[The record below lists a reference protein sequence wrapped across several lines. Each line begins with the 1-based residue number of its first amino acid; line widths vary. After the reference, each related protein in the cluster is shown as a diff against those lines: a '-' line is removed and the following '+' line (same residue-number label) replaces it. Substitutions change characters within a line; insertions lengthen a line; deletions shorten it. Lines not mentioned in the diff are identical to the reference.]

1 MTRPPRFHAGHAI
14 QAGVWLV
21 FLAFPIG
28 YLVGAG
34 GSTLW
39 VLEGLGVILLFAVV
53 YVIGFGYADAVPRHR
68 RYRWLLVWYAGL
80 ALIAVWISL
89 FVGHWVFNLTPY
101 FVAAAMFTLP
111 IAIGLSASAVIM
123 MLACLTLVRYAENVW
138 AMVYSTSGTMVGAAI
153 IIVIAIVARRE
164 DSKRALENRLAISG
178 EREHV
183 ARDVHDLLGHS
194 LTVIN
199 LKAEVAAKL
208 LEADPERARREIL
221 EISRL
226 SRVALADVRSTVT
239 RLRRPDFAG
248 EVEAARRALDTAGIS
263 ADLPD
268 PQAAQQLPGVNAPL
282 FSWAL
287 REAVTNV
294 VRHSGAST
302 CRVRVTPEKL
312 QVDDDGAGFRG
323 TSGNGLSGLR
333 ERIEES
339 GGSLDL
345 GPLFPHNTSEEQ
357 RSPGTRLLVTMSG
370 DHQPLETS

>member
-1 MTRPPRFHAGHAI
+1 MTRPARFNTSHAI

-53 YVIGFGYADAVPRHR
+53 YVIGFGYTDAVPRHR
-68 RYRWLLVWYAGL
+68 RYRWLLVWYASL
-80 ALIAVWISL
+80 ALTGVWISL

-123 MLACLTLVRYAENVW
+123 MLACISLIRYAENVW

-208 LEADPERARREIL
+208 LETDSDRARREIL

-268 PQAAQQLPGVNAPL
+268 PKAAQQLPGVNAPL

-323 TSGNGLSGLR
+323 TSGNGLTGLR
-333 ERIEES
+333 ERIHES
-339 GGSLDL
+339 GGSLDI
-345 GPLFPHNTSEEQ
+345 GPLFPQTPSEEQ

>member
-28 YLVGAG
+28 YLV
-34 GSTLW
+34 SQESPTLW

-53 YVIGFGYADAVPRHR
+53 YVIGFGYTEAVPHR
-68 RYRWLLVWYAGL
+68 RWRPWLLYWFVSLVA
-80 ALIAVWISL
+80 IAVWISL
-89 FVGHWVFNLTPY
+89 FVGHWVFNLMPY
-101 FVAAAMFTLP
+101 FVAATMFTLP
-111 IAIGLSASAVIM
+111 LAVGLSVSAVIM
-123 MLACLTLVRYAENVW
+123 ILTCISLIHFSENAVSML
-138 AMVYSTSGTMVGAAI
+138 YSTSGTLVGAAI
-153 IIVIAIVARRE
+153 IIVIAILARRE
-164 DSKRALENRLAISG
+164 ESKRDLENRLAVSG

-208 LEADPERARREIL
+208 LDSDPARARDEIL

-239 RLRRPDFAG
+239 RLRRPDFGG
-248 EVEAARRALDTAGIS
+248 EVEAAQRALDTAGIA

-268 PQAAQQLPGVNAPL
+268 PHTARQLPGVNAPL

-294 VRHSGAST
+294 VRHSGASV
-302 CRVRVTPEKL
+302 CRVLVTPEKL

-323 TSGNGLSGLR
+323 TVGNGLSGLR
-333 ERIEES
+333 ERVEES
-339 GGSLDL
+339 GGSLDI
-345 GPLFPHNTSEEQ
+345 GPLFPQHTSEDQ
-357 RSPGTRLLVTMSG
+357 RSPGARLLVTMSG